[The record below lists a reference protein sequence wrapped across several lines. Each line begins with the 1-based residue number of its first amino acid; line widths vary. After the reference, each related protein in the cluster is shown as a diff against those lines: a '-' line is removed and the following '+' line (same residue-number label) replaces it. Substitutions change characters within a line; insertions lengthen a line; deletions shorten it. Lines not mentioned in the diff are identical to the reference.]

1 MRKHG
6 VLIDDLFTAVMPHLA
21 EMQNPK
27 DVHFNGAG
35 YEFLGQRVAEA
46 ILDVLQQRFTSGQI
60 YATHHLR
67 DQEVNPMNTLV
78 RLSVLFTL
86 VLSNAPH
93 VVADVR
99 VAGIFAD
106 HMVLQ
111 RDRPIQVWG
120 WADKGKEVTVE
131 FAEQAAKAT
140 AGDDGTWLVTLKPLA
155 ASAAGK
161 ELRVQG
167 NDQGIT
173 IQDVVVGEVWHA
185 SGQSNM
191 AMTVG
196 SMARELEPVKSDIA
210 AANLPTIRFC
220 RINEAES
227 PQPLNNLRNRA
238 AWRPCSPATV
248 SGFSGVAFYFARQ
261 LHTELGVPVGIIDSS
276 RGGTP
281 IEPFIPREAFDS
293 HPTLRR
299 ELELGDQNDLDGIW
313 KLPGGVRARDANWLP
328 SRLFNSR
335 LAPIARFAVRGAIW
349 YQGESN
355 SGVGEDPRDYEHK
368 MRALITGWRQALRND
383 KMPVYFVQLPGS
395 GAGAG
400 WPYLREQQRLAADLP
415 YSGMVV
421 TVDIDGTGIH
431 PPNKIDV
438 GRRLARWALA
448 KDYGKQIAFSGP
460 MFDRQEVQDGKI
472 VVRFKYA
479 DSGLMVATKDGLTEP
494 CEDPDAE
501 LAHFELADQEGNW
514 WPAEAKIDAKTV
526 VVRSDKVQEPV
537 AVRYAYQVSPENCNL
552 YNRDGLPASPFCSEP
567 GLLRYDPG
575 LPE

>member
-1 MRKHG
+1 MK
-6 VLIDDLFTAVMPHLA
+6 
-21 EMQNPK
+21 
-27 DVHFNGAG
+27 
-35 YEFLGQRVAEA
+35 
-46 ILDVLQQRFTSGQI
+46 
-60 YATHHLR
+60 
-67 DQEVNPMNTLV
+67 TLV
-78 RLSVLFTL
+78 RLSVFLTLLF
-86 VLSNAPH
+86 SNAPQVLGEVH
-93 VVADVR
+93 L
-99 VAGIFAD
+99 AGIFAD

-140 AGDDGTWLVTLKPLA
+140 AGDDGTWLVTLKPRA

-173 IQDVVVGEVWHA
+173 IRDVVVGEVWHA

-196 SMARELEPVKSDIA
+196 SMAREVEPVKSDIA
-210 AANLPTIRFC
+210 AADLPTIRFC
-220 RINEAES
+220 RIHEAES
-227 PQPLNNLRNRA
+227 PQPLDDLRA
-238 AWRPCSPATV
+238 KAPWRPCSPATV

-261 LHTELGVPVGIIDSS
+261 LHRELDVPVGIVDSS

-281 IEPFIPREAFDS
+281 IEPFIPREAFGA

-299 ELELGDQNDLDGIW
+299 ELELGDRNDLDGIW

-368 MRALITGWRQALRND
+368 MRALITGWRQALRNE

-415 YSGMVV
+415 NTGVAV

-438 GRRLARWALA
+438 GQRLARWALA
-448 KDYGKQIAFSGP
+448 KDGGKQIAFSGP

-494 CEDPDAE
+494 CENPDAE

-567 GLLRYDPG
+567 GLLRYEPG
-575 LPE
+575 LPR